1 MILAPYFCPAKLAFC
16 KPIFSSLYKS
26 LSAVIIK
33 SLSANIDL
41 RFSKSCREIY
51 PQLVGKLEQLSF
63 LSKNLQKLVVLTQA
77 NLNFVAPRQ
86 NIRNP

>member
-1 MILAPYFCPAKLAFC
+1 
-16 KPIFSSLYKS
+16 
-26 LSAVIIK
+26 VIIK

-41 RFSKSCREIY
+41 RFAKSCCEIY
-51 PQLVGKLEQLSF
+51 PQAVGKLEQLSF

-86 NIRNP
+86 NIGNP